1 MRNEMKNA
9 KKILLMAG
17 SFATLFCAGC
27 SKKQSSVWDDDT
39 TASQMNKSGNSLWG
53 NEDDA
58 AIDSLAGPI
67 DDDFIPL
74 KEEDLKLQFAD
85 GAIPQPKETPGEDG
99 SGLPG
104 IDQFRHPFGDLA
116 AVFRT
121 LHFNTD
127 DYILRGKDS
136 LAAIDRIADYLK
148 GHPKTFV
155 FIAGHCDE
163 RGPQAYNLALGTRRA
178 NYVRTLLVE
187 KGVDLNQLHTISYG
201 KENPIIEGHSSEAW
215 AKNRRAEFKIYQKP

>member
-1 MRNEMKNA
+1 M
-9 KKILLMAG
+9 LLLAG
-17 SFATLFCAGC
+17 SFATLLFASC
-27 SKKQSSVWDDDT
+27 SKKQDSVWDEGS
-39 TASQMNKSGNSLWG
+39 TASQINKTNSLWG

-58 AIDSLAGPI
+58 AIDALAGPI
-67 DDDFIPL
+67 DEDFIPL

-99 SGLPG
+99 STLPG
-104 IDQFRHPFGDLA
+104 VDKFQSPFGNLA
-116 AVFRT
+116 AIFKT
-121 LHFNTD
+121 LNFNTD
-127 DYILRGKDS
+127 DYILRGKES
-136 LAAIDRIADYLK
+136 LAALDRIADYLK
-148 GHPKTFV
+148 SNPKTYV
-155 FIAGHCDE
+155 FIEGHCDE

-201 KENPIIEGHSSEAW
+201 KEHPLSEGHSNDAW